1 MSRIGSQP
9 IALPKDVT
17 ITIEGLNVIIR
28 GPKGQ
33 LSQEFNRDMLIESD
47 DQNIVVKRP
56 SDAREH
62 RALHGVTR
70 SLIANMVEGVSS
82 GFSKTL
88 EFVGIGYRAQQ
99 SGKGLTL
106 SLMLSHPVDIQP
118 PEGIMLEVEG
128 NNIVKISGID
138 KQAVGQI
145 AAEIRSKRPPNSYT
159 GNGIRY
165 QGQQIRIKPGKSAR
179 AAEA

>member
-88 EFVGIGYRAQQ
+88 EFVGVGYRAQQ

-106 SLMLSHPVDIQP
+106 SLMLSHTVDIQP
-118 PEGIMLEVEG
+118 PDGIMLEVEG
-128 NNIVKISGID
+128 NNIVKVSGID

-145 AAEIRSKRPPNSYT
+145 AAEIRSKRPPNPYT